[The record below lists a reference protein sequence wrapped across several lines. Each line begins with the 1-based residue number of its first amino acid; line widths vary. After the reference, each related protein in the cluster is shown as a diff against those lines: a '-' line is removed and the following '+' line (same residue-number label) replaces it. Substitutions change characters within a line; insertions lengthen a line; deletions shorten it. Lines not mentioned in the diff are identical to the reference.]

1 MDTKSLICFAALVEE
16 GNMRKVSSRLFIS
29 QQGMSRI
36 IINLE
41 KELGYTLFERKRE
54 GMVPTKE
61 GIRLYES
68 VRRMR
73 TEVAELKRDLEKMQ
87 LKRPVLRIACAYGT
101 LHTVYPLLTQFR
113 ALHPEIDISWQEYV
127 DRDCE
132 SCLDEQ
138 EADIAFNVFY
148 RENSKYIIQHL
159 YSHKVYVLTREGDP
173 LLEKEILSVAD
184 LKDRKIIMV
193 SDGFHIFDV
202 VKQKCVDHGF
212 FPDIETGIRE
222 ISLVPRL
229 VSLGEGIGITVEC
242 LMDIMNM
249 SGIHSRPLTEEEI
262 SWEAV
267 LIRNADRK
275 MTSEMELFWDFIRFV
290 F

>member
-132 SCLDEQ
+132 TCLDEQ
-138 EADIAFNVFY
+138 EADY
-148 RENSKYIIQHL
+148 L
-159 YSHKVYVLTREGDP
+159 
-173 LLEKEILSVAD
+173 
-184 LKDRKIIMV
+184 
-193 SDGFHIFDV
+193 
-202 VKQKCVDHGF
+202 QK
-212 FPDIETGIRE
+212 
-222 ISLVPRL
+222 
-229 VSLGEGIGITVEC
+229 
-242 LMDIMNM
+242 M
-249 SGIHSRPLTEEEI
+249 
-262 SWEAV
+262 
-267 LIRNADRK
+267 
-275 MTSEMELFWDFIRFV
+275 
-290 F
+290 